1 MKFHEFLIA
10 FSKKYRAFIIACV
23 IIIVAASFFVI
34 FSSKLESD
42 VTRLI
47 PMHGEKTSLYFKT
60 MEKFG
65 SMEDLYVIFSA
76 PDIRSHFSE
85 IDKIGSQIESTRLV
99 KKVEWKIT
107 DNKKEF
113 LKNIFARKA
122 ALFLEQNEIDELISK
137 LTESG
142 IKKELNKTKQ
152 RLILPGGQGMLARFD
167 PLNLTD
173 IFSAHIKF
181 SDMPFDMSS
190 GYYLTPDAGSVI
202 MRITPEGS
210 ARDVTFSKNLIQN
223 INSIIK
229 ENSSPTLKADITGN
243 NAIVLYEASVMKSE
257 ILKNIVS
264 SLAAIILIFLFFF
277 RSVKVLFYAILP
289 VAASITVT
297 MGFMVI
303 VLGSLTEVTGAFAAL
318 LIGLGVDLGVV
329 LYVRYISDISDGVAH
344 EDALKQSIKY
354 TWAGI
359 TAGVLTTAFTFY
371 PMFFSSFRG
380 IRELGILTGTGIILT
395 WVFLFA
401 ILPLVIRPVKISGH
415 QLFITKFMKGSHDR
429 PLIVIAVTVLITAVL
444 IPFVPSVQLQGNIAE
459 LGTRDNPY
467 RAALEDLQKKY
478 IKENGFIITG
488 YAATTEETADISSLV
503 TTALKGSVENIF
515 SLNNLL
521 PPASRQQENINKLR
535 SVDSDNVVKI
545 FKQNARELGFNV
557 SMFDEYLINLKKLLS
572 NRDEIKFSDLAPMS
586 DVLDKLIR
594 KDQDGYRF
602 LITGNLRKDV
612 SPSEIGS
619 IISQIKSANPLLS
632 KSGLSYTGPSY
643 VREELLDILKRDII
657 IVTLI
662 GLVLVNIILFLDF
675 RKLFYVFLCQI
686 PVFISIIWVLGIM
699 GIFKI
704 GLNFMNATMFVML
717 FGIGTDYTIH
727 LLHRYN
733 QGKDIEAISRQT
745 GRAVIV
751 AGLTTVAGFGS
762 LAFSSYR
769 GLASMGLVAG
779 LGVTFCLL
787 ISLSLSLSLIK
798 LYNK

>member
-1 MKFHEFLIA
+1 MRFDEFLIA
-10 FSKKYRAFIIACV
+10 FSKKYRALVIAGIV
-23 IIIVAASFFVI
+23 IIVAASFFVI

-47 PMHGEKTSLYFKT
+47 PLHGEKTSLYFKT

-76 PDIRSHFSE
+76 PDIRSRFPE

-99 KKVEWKIT
+99 KKIEWKIT
-107 DNKKEF
+107 NSKKEF
-113 LKNIFARKA
+113 LKNVFSKKA
-122 ALFLEQNEIDELISK
+122 ALFLEQNEIDELISR

-152 RLILPGGQGMLARFD
+152 RLSLPGGQGMLAKFD
-167 PLNLTD
+167 PLNFTE
-173 IFSAHIKF
+173 IFSAHVKF

-210 ARDVTFSKNLIQN
+210 PRDVAFSKNLIQN

-229 ENSSPTLKADITGN
+229 ENSSPDLKADITGHH
-243 NAIVLYEASVMKSE
+243 AIVLHEASVMKSE
-257 ILKNIVS
+257 IIKNIVS

-277 RSVKVLFYAILP
+277 RSVKVFFYAILP
-289 VAASITVT
+289 VAASITAT
-297 MGFMVI
+297 MGLMVI
-303 VLGSLTEVTGAFAAL
+303 IFGSLTEVAGAFAAL

-329 LYVRYISDISDGVAH
+329 LYVRYISDISGGIAH

-380 IRELGILTGTGIILT
+380 IRELGIITGTGIILT
-395 WVFLFA
+395 WIFLFA
-401 ILPLVIRPVKISGH
+401 ILPLVIRPVKIIGH
-415 QLFITKFMKGSHDR
+415 QLFITKLMRASYSY
-429 PLIVIAVTVLITAVL
+429 PLIIIAITVFITAVL
-444 IPFVPSVQLQGNIAE
+444 IPFVPSVKLQGNIAE
-459 LGTRDNPY
+459 LGTSDNPY
-467 RAALEDLQKKY
+467 RATLEDLQKKY

-488 YAATTEETADISSLV
+488 YAATTEEAADISNSV
-503 TTALKGSVENIF
+503 TTALRGNVGSIF
-515 SLNNLL
+515 SLNDLL
-521 PPASRQQENINKLR
+521 PPASRQQENINKLK
-535 SVDSDNVVKI
+535 SVNSDNVVKI

-557 SMFDEYLINLKKLLS
+557 SMFDEYLMNLKKLLS
-572 NRDEIKFSDLAPMS
+572 NRDAIQISDLTPMS

-594 KDQDGYRF
+594 KDNEGYKF

-612 SPSEIGS
+612 SPSAIGD
-619 IISQIKSANPLLS
+619 IIAQIKSENPLLGR
-632 KSGLSYTGPSY
+632 SGLSYTGPSY
-643 VREELLDILKRDII
+643 VREELLNLLKRDII
-657 IVTLI
+657 IITLI
-662 GLVLVNIILFLDF
+662 GLMLVNIILFLDF
-675 RKLFYVFLCQI
+675 RRLFYVFLCQV

-779 LGVTFCLL
+779 LGVMFCLIL
-787 ISLSLSLSLIK
+787 SLSLSLSLIK